1 MNEPASKPVHKIRI
15 GNVQAAVW
23 ANDGT
28 NGPWHNV
35 TFSRSFKQGDE
46 WKSSS
51 SFNRDDLLVL
61 SKVADAAFDWIVANQ
76 KREPAE

>member
-1 MNEPASKPVHKIRI
+1 METLTNKPVHKIRI

-23 ANDGT
+23 SNE
-28 NGPWHNV
+28 GPIGLWHNV
-35 TFSRSFKQGDE
+35 TFTRSFKQGDE

-61 SKVADAAFDWIVANQ
+61 ARIATAAFDWVAANQ